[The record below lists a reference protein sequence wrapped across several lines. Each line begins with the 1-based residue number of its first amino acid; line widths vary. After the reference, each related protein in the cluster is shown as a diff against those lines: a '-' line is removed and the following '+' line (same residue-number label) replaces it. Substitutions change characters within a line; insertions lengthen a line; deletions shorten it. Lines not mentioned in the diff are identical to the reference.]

1 MRRLTLVIMKVVN
14 QMILSTKHLLTTVS
28 EKIEFNEDF
37 NKFFTINAGTICPVL
52 NSDAVDELDDWAIWI
67 NPNEIQKSEELDQDS
82 EFNTYIN
89 DKFYV
94 QNLVTKESVL
104 IESIEPREMYFTQ
117 ESLDLLKKGKGYI
130 KFKDMDSDTSLF
142 EMIIM
147 NNELTRPLYTLINLL
162 NKGSNETLT
171 YSEMAQIFTQLLL
184 DANIDAQAVAGE
196 LIINRLIRQDPD
208 DNYERPNFAKKHLE
222 PYQIYTVI
230 RALERNKSPL
240 IGLSSQDIKRQII
253 SDDLITKKHG
263 ESFID
268 PLFKETVSTDRL
280 KEIHAKIH
288 KRRSE

>member
-1 MRRLTLVIMKVVN
+1 
-14 QMILSTKHLLTTVS
+14 
-28 EKIEFNEDF
+28 
-37 NKFFTINAGTICPVL
+37 
-52 NSDAVDELDDWAIWI
+52 
-67 NPNEIQKSEELDQDS
+67 
-82 EFNTYIN
+82 
-89 DKFYV
+89 
-94 QNLVTKESVL
+94 
-104 IESIEPREMYFTQ
+104 
-117 ESLDLLKKGKGYI
+117 
-130 KFKDMDSDTSLF
+130 
-142 EMIIM
+142 
-147 NNELTRPLYTLINLL
+147 
-162 NKGSNETLT
+162 
-171 YSEMAQIFTQLLL
+171 MAQIFTQLLL